1 MWIKE
6 DNTFNDIRKRSVE
19 QWLTDI
25 EDNEDL
31 VVRGGVKVTREYIE
45 YLENEIKRLKDE
57 NNLKN
62 TYLKKT
68 AGEKHGKRNSA

>member
-6 DNTFNDIRKRSVE
+6 DNTFNNIRKRSVE
-19 QWLTDI
+19 QWLDDI

-45 YLENEIKRLKDE
+45 HLENEIKRLKDE

>member
-19 QWLTDI
+19 QWLNDI
-25 EDNEDL
+25 EDNADL
-31 VVRGGVKVTREYIE
+31 VVRGGVKVIREYIE
-45 YLENEIKRLKDE
+45 YPESEIERLKDE

-62 TYLKKT
+62 TYLKKA

>member
-19 QWLTDI
+19 QWLNDI
-25 EDNEDL
+25 EDNADL

-45 YLENEIKRLKDE
+45 HLENEIKRLKDE

>member
-6 DNTFNDIRKRSVE
+6 DNTFNNIRKRSVE
-19 QWLTDI
+19 QWLDDI

-45 YLENEIKRLKDE
+45 SLENEITRLKDE

-68 AGEKHGKRNSA
+68 AGEKHGKRNST

>member
-19 QWLTDI
+19 QWLNDI
-25 EDNEDL
+25 EDNADL

-45 YLENEIKRLKDE
+45 YLENEIKRLKNE
-57 NNLKN
+57 NNLKK